1 MNRKAY
7 VQIGL
12 AKDEGFLP
20 DGREALIR
28 GAYADG
34 DVCIEVP
41 EDYVDLVWE
50 TAVEAEVQPQETGP
64 NESTIFVPFTVVS
77 GEEGTAFTSPIGF
90 DDKPFLSV
98 LLEMVQTKV

>member
-28 GAYADG
+28 GAFADG

-41 EDYVDLVWE
+41 EDYVDL
-50 TAVEAEVQPQETGP
+50 
-64 NESTIFVPFTVVS
+64 SLIH
-77 GEEGTAFTSPIGF
+77 I
-90 DDKPFLSV
+90 
-98 LLEMVQTKV
+98 